1 VEREAYSL
9 HKLFGTVSGKDIQ
22 PKEIISYSIAGF
34 GQNLICTIIGSYLTV
49 FMTDAIG
56 FPALS
61 VAFLMLFARVFDAF
75 NDPIMGSIVDR
86 TRTKWGKCRP
96 YLKWMPIPIAIMT
109 IACFL
114 PVYNNSKAG
123 FAAIA
128 LVYVLW
134 GMVYT
139 VVDVPYW
146 GLSSAL
152 TSDTHKRSVL
162 LTYARLACTVG
173 GGLVTVIVPQITA
186 QVSAAHTA
194 ATVQQ
199 PLAWTYFIAAAVFT
213 IAAIPMFYLGFRNT
227 KERIQS
233 VDKTPSLR
241 HNLKLLFKNAPLL
254 LIVLSGVLGSA
265 KMAYAYTGGLYF
277 AKYVLADISFL
288 GMKGEGLYTL
298 ITLAVVPGGLAA
310 SVSVPW
316 FAKKFG
322 KKKTFI
328 WSHIMGSAVMLV
340 MFFVGYKTPAG
351 LIVALLG
358 MVIVG
363 IPQGFANIITYAMIA
378 DSVDYLEW
386 KTGERAEGICFAMQT
401 LINKIGMAVGAFIGV
416 LAYYMAGVTPNNPGM
431 LDQHGK
437 DTLWMMLVLL
447 GGISLLLTAVPI
459 FFYSFT
465 EKKQKEAVEAIAS
478 RKASGEAL

>member
-1 VEREAYSL
+1 LNRKSFSL
-9 HKLFGTVSGKDIQ
+9 HKLFGTVSGEDIQ
-22 PKEIISYSIAGF
+22 PKEIISYSVAGF
-34 GQNLICTIIGSYLTV
+34 GQNLIVTIVGSYLTV

-61 VAFLMLFARVFDAF
+61 VALLMLFARLFDAL
-75 NDPIMGSIVDR
+75 NDPFMGSIVDR
-86 TRTKWGKCRP
+86 TRTRWGKCRP
-96 YLKWMPIPIAIMT
+96 YLKWMPIPIVIMT

-114 PVYNNSKAG
+114 PVYKNSKPG
-123 FAAIA
+123 FAAISA
-128 LVYVLW
+128 VYVLW

-152 TSDTHKRSVL
+152 TADTHKRSIL

-186 QVSAAHTA
+186 GVTERYTA
-194 ATVQQ
+194 ETVQR
-199 PLAWTYFIAAAVFT
+199 PLAWTYFIAAAIFALV
-213 IAAIPMFYLGFRNT
+213 AIPMFYYGFRNT
-227 KERIQS
+227 KERFQS
-233 VDKTPSLR
+233 NEKSPTLR
-241 HNLKLLFKNAPLL
+241 HNLHLLFKNKPLM
-254 LIVLSGVLGSA
+254 LIVLSGILGSA
-265 KMAYAYTGGLYF
+265 KMAYSYTGGLYF
-277 AKYVLADISFL
+277 AKYVLADVSFL

-316 FAKKFG
+316 FAKRFG
-322 KKKTFI
+322 KKKTFL
-328 WSHIMGSAVMLV
+328 WSHIMGSAVMFV
-340 MFFVGYKTPAG
+340 MYLVGYKTPAG
-351 LIVALLG
+351 LIIALLG
-358 MVIVG
+358 MIIVG

-378 DSVDYLEW
+378 DTVDYLEW

-416 LAYYMAGVTPNNPGM
+416 LAYYMADVTPNNPGM
-431 LDQHGK
+431 LDEQGK

-447 GGISLLLTAVPI
+447 GAVSLLLTAVPI
-459 FFYSFT
+459 FFYNFT
-465 EKKQKEAVEAIAS
+465 EKRQKEAVEEIAR
-478 RKASGEAL
+478 RKASGKV